1 MLLPDQSALNKLATE
16 KELLLAATTNS
27 TGSILIQKSNI
38 LLLAFAL
45 NPTSTL

>member
-16 KELLLAATTNS
+16 KRIAPRCYNEQYRLHSDT
-27 TGSILIQKSNI
+27 KSNI